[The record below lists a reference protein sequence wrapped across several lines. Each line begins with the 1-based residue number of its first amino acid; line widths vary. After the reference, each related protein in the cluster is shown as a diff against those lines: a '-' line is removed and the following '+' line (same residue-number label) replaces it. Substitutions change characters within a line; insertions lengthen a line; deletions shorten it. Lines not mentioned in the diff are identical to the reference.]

1 MKKIA
6 MWAVASVAAV
16 LVALAIINRAKVY
29 FPVIKTV
36 IAE

>member
-6 MWAVASVAAV
+6 MWAVASVLAV
-16 LVALAIINRAKVY
+16 AVGLAIINRAKLY

-36 IAE
+36 IGE